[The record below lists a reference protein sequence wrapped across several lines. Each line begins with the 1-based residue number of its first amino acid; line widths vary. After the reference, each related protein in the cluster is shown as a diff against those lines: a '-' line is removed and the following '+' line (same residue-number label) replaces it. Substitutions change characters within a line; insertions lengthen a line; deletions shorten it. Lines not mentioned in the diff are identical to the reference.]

1 MKLRQ
6 LSRRTFLKRAAGTGL
21 LLGAGGNLTR
31 VFAQDEEPLELP
43 QGASGKL
50 TVIHRTEYFKE
61 VEDLFRE
68 SVIAF
73 AEANGI
79 ELDISTANPEM
90 FGDFTAKML
99 AAVQAGNPPDLA
111 YTTLSIPQL
120 YALGLVEDVSDV
132 VQAMTEKYG
141 DVVPVTAS
149 KFAVHDGKWWAVPF
163 MSNTGA
169 WFARKDVFEAAGIDV
184 NTLDTWDARR
194 EAALQVSNPDNQMWG
209 WGITV
214 NKSGDGHGFII
225 GVIQAFGGSITDE
238 SGMKVTFDSPETVAA
253 VEWLNETYTSEKY
266 RPMLPPGIESW
277 TDSSNNEAYLAG
289 TVALTVNASS
299 VYAKAKADGNPV
311 YENTAVLHAP
321 KTLSGEL
328 LEAGANGWFTIFKGS
343 KNVDVAK
350 QLIQA
355 LLEPAT
361 FSPMVQLGGGLFLPA
376 YKNLWTDDV
385 RAIDPNFNVFEEI
398 ILNPLPYNGI
408 SHPAEPNAAIDAIL
422 AASIPSQMMADVTTG
437 RRSPADAVKD
447 AHNKIVAIF
456 EEGGIMQ

>member
-1 MKLRQ
+1 MKNGR
-6 LSRRTFLKRAAGTGL
+6 LSRRSFLKSAAGTGL
-21 LLGAGGNLTR
+21 LLGAGGDLTR
-31 VFAQDEEPLELP
+31 VFAQDAEILELP
-43 QGASGKL
+43 QGAAGKL

-61 VEDLFRE
+61 VENLFRE
-68 SVIAF
+68 SVVSF
-73 AEANGI
+73 ADTNGI

-90 FGDFTAKML
+90 FGDFTAKMM

-111 YTTLSIPQL
+111 YTSLSIPQL

-132 VQAMTEKYG
+132 VAAVTEKYG
-141 DVVPVTAS
+141 DIVPVTAS

-163 MSNTGA
+163 MSQTAA
-169 WFARKDVFEAAGIDV
+169 WFARKDVFDAAGIDLA
-184 NTLDTWDARR
+184 TLDTWNARR
-194 EAALQVSNPDNQMWG
+194 EAALEVSNPDNQMWG
-209 WGITV
+209 WGITI

-225 GVIQAFGGSITDE
+225 NVIQAFGGSFTDE
-238 SGMKVTFDSPETVAA
+238 TGMKVTFDSPETVAA

-277 TDSSNNEAYLAG
+277 TDTGNNEAYLAG
-289 TVALTVNASS
+289 TIAFTQNAAS

-328 LEAGANGWFTIFKGS
+328 LETGTNGWLTIFKGS
-343 KNVDVAK
+343 QNVDAAK
-350 QLIQA
+350 QLMQS

-385 RAIDPNFNVFEEI
+385 RQVDPNFNVFEEI
-398 ILNPLPYNGI
+398 ILNPVAYNGI

-437 RRSPADAVKD
+437 RRTPAEAVTD
-447 AHNKIVAIF
+447 AHKKIVAIF

>member
-1 MKLRQ
+1 MKNRR
-6 LSRRTFLKRAAGTGL
+6 LSRRTFLKNAAGTGL

-61 VEDLFRE
+61 VEDLFRQNA
-68 SVIAF
+68 VAF
-73 AEANGI
+73 ADANGI

-120 YALGLVEDVSDV
+120 HALGLLEDVSDV
-132 VQAMTEKYG
+132 VQILTEKYG
-141 DVVPVTAS
+141 AIVPQQAS
-149 KFAVHDGKWWAVPF
+149 KFAMLDGKWWAVPF
-163 MSNTGA
+163 MSQAAG
-169 WFARKDVFEAAGIDV
+169 WFARKDIFEAAGIEV
-184 NTLDTWDARR
+184 STLDTWDARR
-194 EAALQVSNPDNQMWG
+194 EAALEVSDPDNQLWG
-209 WGITV
+209 WGVTV

-225 GVIQAFGGSITDE
+225 SVIQGFGGSFTDE
-238 SGMKVTFDSPETVAA
+238 TGMKVTFDSPETLAA
-253 VEWLNETYTSEKY
+253 VEWLAETYTSEKY

-289 TVALTVNASS
+289 TIALTQNAAS

-311 YENTAVLHAP
+311 YENTAILHVP
-321 KTLSGEL
+321 QTLNGEL
-328 LEAGANGWFTIFKGS
+328 FEGGANGWLTIFKGS
-343 KNVDVAK
+343 QNVDAAK

-355 LLEPAT
+355 LLEPAAFT
-361 FSPMVQLGGGLFLPA
+361 PMAQLGGGLFLPA
-376 YKNLWTDDV
+376 YENLWTDEL
-385 RAIDPNFNVFEEI
+385 RAIDPNFSVLEEI
-398 ILNPLPYNGI
+398 VFNPFVHNGI

-422 AASIPSQMMADVTTG
+422 AASIPSQMMADITTG
-437 RRSPADAVKD
+437 RRTPAEAVKD

>member
-1 MKLRQ
+1 MKGRQ
-6 LSRRTFLKRAAGTGL
+6 LSRRTFLKNAAGTGL
-21 LLGAGGNLTR
+21 LFATGNSLTR
-31 VFAQDEEPLELP
+31 VFAQEEQLELP
-43 QGASGKL
+43 QGAAGKL

-68 SVIAF
+68 SVVAF

-132 VQAMTEKYG
+132 VEAVTAQYG
-141 DVVPVTAS
+141 DIVPVTAS
-149 KFAVHDGKWWAVPF
+149 KFAVRDGKWWAVPF
-163 MSNTGA
+163 MSQTGA

-194 EAALQVSNPDNQMWG
+194 EAALEVSNPDNQMWG
-209 WGITV
+209 WGVTI
-214 NKSGDGHGFII
+214 NKSGDGHGLII
-225 GVIQAFGGSITDE
+225 GVIQAFGGSFTDE
-238 SGMKVTFDSPETVAA
+238 TGMKVTFDSPETVAA

-289 TVALTVNASS
+289 TIALTQNASS

-343 KNVDVAK
+343 KNVDTAK
-350 QLIQA
+350 QLIQT

-361 FSPMVQLGGGLFLPA
+361 FNPMVQLGGGLFLPA
-376 YKNLWTDDV
+376 YKNLWTDEV
-385 RAIDPNFNVFEEI
+385 RAIDPNFSVFEEI
-398 ILNPLPYNGI
+398 ILNPTPYNGI
-408 SHPAEPNAAIDAIL
+408 SHPAEPNAAIDAVL